1 MTHATIAR
9 KTASFEKKS
18 YWWSGITITVVV
30 AVLFI
35 VLTFLPQD
43 WIDTYLETNKESI
56 LGLPSDQGL
65 RYLPLAMGLA
75 PTLAIFNLV
84 TGVINAAETR
94 SYLGAGMTRMALWR
108 DARRT
113 NLLFG
118 LMLWLILIV
127 AVLAATLLDGGV
139 SGISATT
146 ILWWTLGTLIA
157 ILVAY
162 ELGYFC
168 SLLYVRLH
176 WVGATL
182 AISLFT
188 VGLVGVSALLDQ
200 SGILNALGWVVSAAG
215 TVIVLTCSYR
225 MLTTLPIRR
234 NS

>member
-1 MTHATIAR
+1 MTHAMIAHN
-9 KTASFEKKS
+9 TASFEKKS

-56 LGLPSDQGL
+56 LGLPSNQGL
-65 RYLPLAMGLA
+65 RYLPLATGLA
-75 PTLAIFNLV
+75 PTLAVFNLV
-84 TGVINAAETR
+84 TGVINAAESR

-108 DARRT
+108 DARRA
-113 NLLFG
+113 NLFFG
-118 LMLWLILIV
+118 LMLWLILII
-127 AVLAATLLDGGV
+127 AFLTALLLDGGV
-139 SGISATT
+139 FGISITT
-146 ILWWTLGTLIA
+146 ILWWTAGPLIA
-157 ILVAY
+157 ILIAY

-182 AISLFT
+182 AIGCFT
-188 VGLVGVSALLDQ
+188 VGLVGISALLDQ
-200 SGILNALGWVVSAAG
+200 SGILNALGWVASAAG
-215 TVIVLTCSYR
+215 IMIVLICSYR

-234 NS
+234 SS